1 MELPEFPTL
10 ICNEHGVGV
19 AGNCPDCSAPDMVI
33 VSWGMISMHCDTP
46 WTLACAIV
54 STSGDPLPCFTSGGS
69 VPRKC
74 WTT

>member
-1 MELPEFPTL
+1 MVLGLLATAL
-10 ICNEHGVGV
+10 TV
-19 AGNCPDCSAPDMVI
+19 SASGMVI
-33 VSWGMISMHCDTP
+33 VSWGVISMNWDTP

-54 STSGDPLPCFTSGGS
+54 STNGDPLPCFTPGGS

>member
-1 MELPEFPTL
+1 MVLGLLAT
-10 ICNEHGVGV
+10 
-19 AGNCPDCSAPDMVI
+19 AMTASAFGMVI
-33 VSWGMISMHCDTP
+33 ASWGMKSMNCDTP

-54 STSGDPLPCFTSGGS
+54 SSSGDPLPCFTSGGS